1 MTAPPI
7 DGGAVPYDAIVFDN
21 DGVLTTPTDRERMRE
36 AARGAFAAVGVTDP
50 PAEYVA
56 DFATGLTAERL
67 ETIAADLD
75 VDAPTLWYWRDRE
88 STLVQRA
95 AARAGEKRPYDDV
108 DALAALDRPL
118 GVVSSNQHPTVEFLL
133 EHFGLGEHFDTCYG
147 REATVTSLR
156 RKKPNP
162 HYIRRALADLD
173 ADDALYVGDSE
184 HDVTA
189 AENAGMDAVFVR
201 RPHNADLSLSVAP
214 DHVIESLGA
223 LGDLAA
229 E

>member
-1 MTAPPI
+1 M
-7 DGGAVPYDAIVFDN
+7 
-21 DGVLTTPTDRERMRE
+21 TTPTDRERMRE
-36 AARGAFAAVGVTDP
+36 AAREAFAAVGVTDP
-50 PAEYVA
+50 PAVYVD
-56 DFATGLTAERL
+56 DFAAGPTAERL
-67 ETIAADLD
+67 ETVAADLG

-118 GVVSSNQHPTVEFLL
+118 GIVSSNQHPTVEFLL
-133 EHFGLGEHFDTCYG
+133 DHFDLGEHFDTHYG

-189 AENAGMDAVFVR
+189 ARNAGVDAAFVR
-201 RPHNADLSLSVAP
+201 RPHNADLSLSVDP
-214 DHVIESLGA
+214 DHEIESLGA
-223 LGDLAA
+223 LSDLEAT